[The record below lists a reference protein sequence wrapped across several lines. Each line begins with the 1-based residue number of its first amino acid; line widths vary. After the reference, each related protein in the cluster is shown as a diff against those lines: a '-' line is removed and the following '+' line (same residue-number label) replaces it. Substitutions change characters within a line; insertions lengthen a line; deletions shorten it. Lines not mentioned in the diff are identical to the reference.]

1 MCNANS
7 ELSKNRTEK
16 LIIPFKTTVNWLY
29 VVFQQT
35 VVRVYYILKD
45 TLKAFGDFRNKQQ
58 KCMKECFLMSKI
70 MFILKVYSI
79 HYTLR

>member
-58 KCMKECFLMSKI
+58 KCMKEYFLMSKI